1 MTSLGHPKI
10 KTSNGKMTFFKPS
23 QNMSTYLIFSIEQY
37 VKNIFVKGI
46 EFKDINA
53 RLNTLTTHFPQLIMA
68 HGFQ

>member
-23 QNMSTYLIFSIEQY
+23 QNMSTYL
-37 VKNIFVKGI
+37 KGI